1 MTVVLT
7 GNDLA
12 VEQLVHVA
20 RRGEKVEFSPDAV
33 TRMAAARAAVER
45 VLARDVP
52 AYGLTT
58 GVGARKRVRVRADEA
73 EEFNRMLI
81 LNHRVG
87 QGDFA
92 SDEVVRATLLRL
104 ANGFAKGTS
113 GVRPELAELTV
124 RALNQG
130 RLPRV
135 RTLGST
141 GQSDLPQM
149 ADLAHG
155 FLDGFALAAKEGL
168 ALINNNAFSSASAAL
183 AVADCMR
190 LLDALDVAGALDL
203 EAFAANLSILHPA
216 VADARPYDGLRATL
230 SRLTDLLAGSYLWDD
245 GAARNL
251 QDPLTFRGLPNV
263 HGAARDVLA
272 FVLRQLEIE
281 LNASQDNPLVVAE
294 EERVVSVANFEVLP
308 LAAALD
314 FLRIALA
321 PVLTSANERLL
332 KLLQAPFSG
341 LPEGLAV
348 RDGLA
353 EDSLTQFGHAAQGLT
368 AEARLL
374 AQPVSFELASSTHPE
389 GIEDRTTMA
398 PLAARRLA
406 QMIELGERLVS
417 IELVVAAQ
425 AVDLRDR
432 PVLGTGTTRAYE
444 LVRERVP
451 FTDMGDALPQDL
463 EPVRE
468 LIRSDAFTARVASP
482 RGEATLP

>member
-7 GNDLA
+7 GNDLTID
-12 VEQLVHVA
+12 QLVHVA
-20 RRGEKVEFSPDAV
+20 RHGERAELSPDALV
-33 TRMAAARAAVER
+33 RMATTRAVVER
-45 VLARDVP
+45 VLERDLTV
-52 AYGLTT
+52 YGLTT
-58 GVGARKRVRVRADEA
+58 GVGSRKRVRVRADEA
-73 EEFNRMLI
+73 QEFNRMLI

-87 QGDFA
+87 QGDLA
-92 SDEVVRATLLRL
+92 SDDVVRAMLLRL
-104 ANGFAKGTS
+104 ANGFAKGTT
-113 GVRPELAELTV
+113 GVRPELAELAV
-124 RALNQG
+124 RALNEG
-130 RLPRV
+130 PLPRV
-135 RTLGST
+135 RILGST

-168 ALINNNAFSSASAAL
+168 ALINNNSFSSAWAAL
-183 AVADCMR
+183 AVADCTR

-216 VADARPYDGLRATL
+216 VAEARPYAGLRATL
-230 SRLTDLLAGSYLWDD
+230 SRLTGLLAGSYLWAD

-251 QDPLTFRGLPNV
+251 QDPLTFRGLPNI
-263 HGAARDVLA
+263 HGAARDALDYA
-272 FVLRQLEIE
+272 RQQLGIE
-281 LNASQDNPLVVAE
+281 LNAAQDNPLVVEE
-294 EERVVSVANFEVLP
+294 EERIISVANFEVLP

-321 PVLTSANERLL
+321 PVFTSANERLL

-353 EDSLTQFGHAAQGLT
+353 EDALAQFGHAAQGLT

-374 AQPVSFELASSTHPE
+374 AQPVSFELASSSHPE

-406 QMIELGERLVS
+406 QMVELGERLVA

-425 AVDLRDR
+425 AVDLRDQ
-432 PVLGTGTTRAYE
+432 PPLGVGTTRAYE

-451 FTDMGDALPQDL
+451 FTDIGDAVPQDL

-468 LIRSDAFTARVASP
+468 LIRSDAFSAGAAPP
-482 RGEATLP
+482 RGEAALP

>member
-1 MTVVLT
+1 
-7 GNDLA
+7 
-12 VEQLVHVA
+12 
-20 RRGEKVEFSPDAV
+20 
-33 TRMAAARAAVER
+33 
-45 VLARDVP
+45 
-52 AYGLTT
+52 
-58 GVGARKRVRVRADEA
+58 
-73 EEFNRMLI
+73 
-81 LNHRVG
+81 
-87 QGDFA
+87 
-92 SDEVVRATLLRL
+92 LLRL
-104 ANGFAKGTS
+104 ANAFAKGTT
-113 GVRPELAELTV
+113 GVRPELAELAV
-124 RALNQG
+124 RALNEG
-130 RLPRV
+130 RLPGV

-155 FLDGFALAAKEGL
+155 LLVGFAPAAKEGL

-183 AVADCMR
+183 AVADCRR

-230 SRLTDLLAGSYLWDD
+230 SRVTDLLAGSYLWTD

-263 HGAARDVLA
+263 HGAARDALA
-272 FVLRQLEIE
+272 FVHRQLEIE
-281 LNASQDNPLVVAE
+281 LNAAQDNPLVVVAE
-294 EERVVSVANFEVLP
+294 ERIVSVANFEVLP
-308 LAAALD
+308 LAAGLD

-321 PVLTSANERLL
+321 PVLTSANERML

-353 EDSLTQFGHAAQGLT
+353 EDALSQFGHAGQGLT

-406 QMIELGERLVS
+406 TMIELGERIVS

-425 AVDLRDR
+425 AVDLRNR
-432 PVLGTGTTRAYE
+432 PVLGAGTARAYE

-451 FTDMGDALPQDL
+451 FSGMGDPLPQDL

-468 LIRSDAFTARVASP
+468 LIRSGTFSAGAAS
-482 RGEATLP
+482 RGGEAAPT